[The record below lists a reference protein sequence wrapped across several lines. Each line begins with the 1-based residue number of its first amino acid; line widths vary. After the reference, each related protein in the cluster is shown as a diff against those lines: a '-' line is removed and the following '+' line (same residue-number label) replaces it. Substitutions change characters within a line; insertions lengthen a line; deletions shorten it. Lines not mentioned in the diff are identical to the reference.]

1 MDYPEG
7 DGLMRVGVA
16 EALED
21 LDETAVAAGVRQ
33 RLLSGATPLEILNE
47 LQRGMQLVGDRYA
60 AEEYY
65 LSELVFAAEIF
76 TQANDQLGPLLSSST
91 NETHGT
97 IVLGTVLHD
106 IHDFGKDIVGMV
118 LQSNGFKVIDLGVNV
133 PYEAFVDAIRAN
145 KSQLVGLSCLLTTV
159 FEDMKATVRAIED
172 AGLRGQ
178 VKILVGGGPVDQ
190 AVADYAGADAYC
202 ADAQA
207 AVEAARRLV
216 G

>member
-1 MDYPEG
+1 MSVR
-7 DGLMRVGVA
+7 LA
-16 EALED
+16 EALEE
-21 LDETAVAAGVRQ
+21 LDETAVAVGVGEY
-33 RLLSGATPLEILNE
+33 LAHGATPLEILSE

-76 TQANDQLGPLLSSST
+76 KQATGQLGPLLSSST
-91 NETHGT
+91 SETHGT

-133 PYEAFVDAIRAN
+133 PYEAFVEAIRVN
-145 KSQLVGLSCLLTTV
+145 ESQLVGLSCLLTTV

-172 AGLRGQ
+172 AGLRDQ

-190 AVADYAGADAYC
+190 AVADYAGADLYC

-216 G
+216 GAS